1 MMPIAVV
8 LQCAAKPRL
17 LSAILPLTSNN
28 SNFYFNSFPPTSLF
42 EVALDADGNFLKGN
56 IFAARFY
63 RLLCQMH
70 QPKAAGYLHVHFPL
84 RDHVEPLRSVP
95 FPENKV
101 VERKSPFNGDLGK
114 FSQFV
119 LIKTGEN
126 GRMLENLSLI
136 R

>member
-1 MMPIAVV
+1 
-8 LQCAAKPRL
+8 
-17 LSAILPLTSNN
+17 
-28 SNFYFNSFPPTSLF
+28 
-42 EVALDADGNFLKGN
+42 
-56 IFAARFY
+56 
-63 RLLCQMH
+63 
-70 QPKAAGYLHVHFPL
+70 VHFPL